1 MSLSRRV
8 FFRNLAVGRTDSR
21 SRDFIAARGREA
33 IVNDMWR
40 KGLSFEEA
48 EAQMPQ
54 MPEDAIRISSNE
66 NPLGPGPAA
75 YQALLDGLNQQAGRY
90 PTNFR
95 PSFRDLMQT
104 IADKYDARVE
114 NVTLGTG
121 SGEILENSTKAFTG
135 PDRALITADPSYLQ
149 AVGVARQHGHPV
161 RTVALDSN
169 LRLDV
174 EGIAREARGAGLIF
188 LCNPNNPTST
198 LVPASDI
205 ERLVSEVRR
214 SSPDTRILIDEAYH
228 DYVTDP
234 AHTTAIPL
242 ALRTPNVF
250 VARTFSKAYGMAG
263 LRLGY
268 AVGQAETIAELARWT
283 HIFNSNNLANTA
295 AVAALN
301 DPRHLE
307 QEIARNTEVR
317 DYTIGVFN
325 DLGFQAADSQTNFI
339 FVNLGRPAAEF
350 RDACREH
357 GVVVG
362 RDFPPMERTH
372 ARISIGTMDE
382 MRLAAEVFRQVLA

>member
-1 MSLSRRV
+1 MSLSRRA
-8 FFRNLAVGRTDSR
+8 FFRNLGVERADSR

-33 IVNDMWR
+33 LVDEMWR

-48 EAQMPQ
+48 EAQRPQ
-54 MPEDAIRISSNE
+54 MPANAIQISSNE

-95 PSFRDLMQT
+95 PSHRDLMQT
-104 IADKYDARVE
+104 IAAKYDARAE

-121 SGEILENSTKAFTG
+121 SGEILENSAKAFTG
-135 PDRALITADPSYLQ
+135 PDRPLVTADPSYLQ

-161 RTVALDSN
+161 STVALDSN

-188 LCNPNNPTST
+188 LCNPNNPSST
-198 LVPASDI
+198 VVPASDI
-205 ERLVSEVRR
+205 EALVREVRS

-234 AHTTAIPL
+234 AHQTAIPL

-283 HIFNSNNLANTA
+283 HVFNSNNLANAA
-295 AVAALN
+295 AVASLN
-301 DPRHLE
+301 DPAHLE
-307 QEIARNTEVR
+307 QETARNKEVR

-325 DLGFQAADSQTNFI
+325 DLGFQAGDSQTNFL

-357 GVVVG
+357 GVMVG
-362 RDFPPMERTH
+362 RDFPPMEQTH
-372 ARISIGTMDE
+372 ARVSIGTMDE
-382 MRLAAEVFRQVLA
+382 MRRAAEVFRQVLA